1 MPRRRPDGI
10 DKGVV
15 EHRIAFGDLE
25 RRELRELIKRDM
37 LRKDIEAGG
46 KVVKSVAFSGAV
58 VGTAYLGYMSF
69 NLMVQWL
76 EQSRNFVPEI
86 PPEIRKAA
94 EEAGLNPS
102 DVMFP
107 VSWSGPV
114 GWIYRGGRIIK
125 SRYDAGEMIFPSL
138 GF

>member
-25 RRELRELIKRDM
+25 RRELREMIKRDT
-37 LRKDIEAGG
+37 LRKDIATGG
-46 KVVKSVAFSGAV
+46 QVVKAVAVSGAL

-69 NLMVQWL
+69 NLLVQWL
-76 EQSRNFVPEI
+76 KQSQNFVPEI

-94 EEAGLNPS
+94 EQAGLDPT
-102 DVMFP
+102 DLLFP
-107 VSWSGPV
+107 VSWSGPI
-114 GWIYRGGRIIK
+114 GWVYRGGRIIK
-125 SRYDAGEMIFPSL
+125 TRYDSGEMIFPIL